1 MSEPKAATINTPNI
15 DALVK
20 TGVQLTEADVSRP
33 VCSLS
38 RAALLTG
45 HYPQGWEYNPAGR
58 DRDRGMSA
66 DAGIYGETVQR
77 IF

>member
-20 TGVQLTEADVSRP
+20 TGVQLTEADVSHP

-38 RAALLTG
+38 CAGLLTE
-45 HYPQGWEYNPAGR
+45 HYPQGWKFNPGG
-58 DRDRGMSA
+58 DKTG
-66 DAGIYGETVQR
+66 T
-77 IF
+77 